1 MPKTIDYKQKYY
13 ALRDQMIRSVD
24 FAYRMGFEA
33 AMKEAQIQQAQ
44 MQMQQ
49 AQMQMQ
55 QAQGMMGS
63 QMQQLPQ
70 DQMEQ
75 QQIED
80 QSQEAGSPESGSPEE
95 QMAQEPGQEE
105 GGSELDQ
112 HIQALEEAISKSEGE
127 AKISLQKSLD
137 VLKKTQR
144 LISKDPSPF
153 KLTKKASE
161 KLSLKQKEQL
171 SMQQEILNNILAK
184 WEKEGQEAV
193 SSINQSL
200 GHILTKCE
208 HEHD

>member
-24 FAYRMGFEA
+24 FAYRMGFET

-44 MQMQQ
+44 MQIQQ

-55 QAQGMMGS
+55 QAQGMIGG
-63 QMQQLPQ
+63 QMQQLPT
-70 DQMEQ
+70 DQMQ
-75 QQIED
+75 QQIEN
-80 QSQEAGSPESGSPEE
+80 QYQESGSSEE
-95 QMAQEPGQEE
+95 QMAQESGQEE

-127 AKISLQKSLD
+127 AKINLQKSLD
-137 VLKKTQR
+137 ILKKTQR

-184 WEKEGQEAV
+184 WEKEAQEAA
-193 SSINQSL
+193 SNINQSL

>member
-24 FAYRMGFEA
+24 FAYRMGFET

-49 AQMQMQ
+49 AQGMIGNQMQ
-55 QAQGMMGS
+55 Q
-63 QMQQLPQ
+63 
-70 DQMEQ
+70 
-75 QQIED
+75 QIGN
-80 QSQEAGSPESGSPEE
+80 QYQESGSPEE
-95 QMAQEPGQEE
+95 QMAQELGQEE

-127 AKISLQKSLD
+127 AKINLQKSLD
-137 VLKKTQR
+137 ILKKTQR

-184 WEKEGQEAV
+184 WEKEAQEAA
-193 SSINQSL
+193 SNINQSL